1 LSDDGRDHGLKVMM
15 DAVVSFNLQKD
26 IQLEVRYNMVV

>member
-1 LSDDGRDHGLKVMM
+1 MM